1 VFLNYTVL
9 NIKIIDYYLKKNIIR
24 SYIGHF
30 IRVCVLLT
38 ENQTT
43 HTEKSTVLD
52 PGFIAAV
59 TAAVL
64 VVIVTVV
71 LVTVL
76 LLKRYM

>member
-1 VFLNYTVL
+1 MT
-9 NIKIIDYYLKKNIIR
+9 R
-24 SYIGHF
+24 A
-30 IRVCVLLT
+30 
-38 ENQTT
+38 EQ
-43 HTEKSTVLD
+43 STVLD

-76 LLKRYM
+76 LLKRYMGNLTVL